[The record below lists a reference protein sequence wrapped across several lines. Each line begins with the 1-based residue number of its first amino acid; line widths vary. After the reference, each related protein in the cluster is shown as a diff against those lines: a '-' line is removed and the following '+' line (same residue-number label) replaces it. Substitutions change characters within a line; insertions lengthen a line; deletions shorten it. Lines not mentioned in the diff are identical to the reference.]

1 MHEHSYRPNHS
12 DLKGVK
18 MTVQQLTLPGEIV
31 KKSNALVRS
40 RIHIT
45 SIQASR
51 MLATLIASIRPDE
64 KNFDEPY
71 YLEIKNF
78 LPNDSG
84 KSYAEIRA
92 VCRELARSFAEL
104 ELEDPIEYGTILIES
119 PFFSRIVYKKGK
131 IEALFNRSVS
141 RELLE
146 LKGHFTRYNLVE
158 YLLLPSIYS
167 QRIFEIL
174 KSWDDKQE
182 VTITLSSLHETLNT
196 PESLRADFA
205 QFRRRVLEKAHKD
218 ITKKTELYFEWEPV
232 KQGRA
237 VEAIRFIFG
246 VKRSLPV
253 AKKKADDAIEKQ
265 AQINNTNFLAAIAC
279 FKERGAAC
287 VGNHQKPVIC
297 ELCLKIR

>member
-1 MHEHSYRPNHS
+1 
-12 DLKGVK
+12 
-18 MTVQQLTLPGEIV
+18 MTVQQLTLPGELV

-84 KSYAEIRA
+84 KSYAEVRA
-92 VCRELARSFAEL
+92 VCRDLARAFAEL

-119 PFFSRIVYKKGK
+119 PFFSRLVYKKGK

-141 RELLE
+141 KELLE
-146 LKGHFTRYNLVE
+146 LKGHFTKYNLVE

-182 VTITLSSLHETLNT
+182 VTITLSSLHETLDT
-196 PESLRADFA
+196 PDSMRANFA
-205 QFRRRVLEKAHKD
+205 EFRRRVLEKAHND

-232 KQGRA
+232 KQGRS
-237 VEAIRFIFG
+237 VEAIRFVFG
-246 VKRSLPV
+246 QRRALPV
-253 AKKKADDAIEKQ
+253 SKKKSNDAIEKQ
-265 AQINNTNFLAAIAC
+265 SKRNNDAFNIALSC
-279 FKERGAAC
+279 FKERGMDC
-287 VGNHQKPVIC
+287 DGGHQKYAIC
-297 ELCLKIR
+297 ELCRKIR